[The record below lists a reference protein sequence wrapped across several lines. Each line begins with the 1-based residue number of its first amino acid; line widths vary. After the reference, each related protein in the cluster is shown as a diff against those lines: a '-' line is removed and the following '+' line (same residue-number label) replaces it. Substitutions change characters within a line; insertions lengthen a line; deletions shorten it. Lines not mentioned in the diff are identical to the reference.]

1 MRSMRI
7 LAAVSDRPRK
17 ETANHECGT
26 PTRMEQIHR
35 LRLALPLLL
44 GGLAALAA
52 GSATAAPKG
61 GDKKKGG
68 GASFLQ
74 IQALTA
80 TVAGERGR
88 RAVLTVEAGLDIPDA
103 KLRELAELSQPRLRA
118 AFSQSLRV
126 YAAGLAPA
134 ALPDADYLGRQLQRD
149 ADRVLGK
156 TGSTLLLGTILVN

>member
-35 LRLALPLLL
+35 LRLALPVLL
-44 GGLAALAA
+44 GGLVALAA

-74 IQALTA
+74 LQALTA

-118 AFSQSLRV
+118 AFSQTLRV

-149 ADRVLGK
+149 ADRVLAK